1 MNSLSSKTKR
11 TFFPNLRILL
21 PLVILSIIGVM
32 TLLSTTILPK
42 GGFGDLEI
50 VYKQILFVIVGIVLF
65 LLLSKIDLTYL
76 KHWQVMTI
84 IYVLTLSLLLIT
96 FFFAPTINYVRRWL
110 VIGGIQI
117 QPSEI
122 AKVVVIL
129 YTALILS
136 KKDTYNEWLLFFVSF
151 LLTIPF
157 VVLIYIEPDASMAL
171 LTLLVWFSVAFLGLT
186 NPVRNTIV
194 ILIVGSI
201 VGAFLFSAITGNL
214 LWYLLVIVGVVLAV
228 FAFYSKNPWRK
239 VAVIALIIAF
249 VLGIASSAVWD
260 RILKDYQKDRVIAF
274 FNPTETEADI
284 GFNVNQSRIAI
295 GSGRLFGKGF
305 GNGTQSKR
313 NFLPEH
319 QTDFI
324 FASFA
329 EEFGLAGSL
338 FLMALYGYL
347 IVKCFTVGMDISDNQ
362 FLSLLTLGV
371 GVKLLL
377 EVFINI
383 GTNLGTIPATG
394 IPLPLMS
401 AGGSITVMTFIAI
414 GLVREALPS
423 NPIVV
428 RSED

>member
-11 TFFPNLRILL
+11 TSFPNLRVLL
-21 PLVILSIIGVM
+21 PLVILSIIGVI

-65 LLLSKIDLTYL
+65 LLLSKIDLSYL
-76 KHWQVMTI
+76 KHWQIMTI
-84 IYVLTLSLLLIT
+84 IYVLTLLLLLIT
-96 FFFAPTINYVRRWL
+96 FFFAPTINNVRRWL

-157 VVLIYIEPDASMAL
+157 VILIYIEPDASMAL

-201 VGAFLFSAITGNL
+201 VAAFLFSTITGNL

-260 RILKDYQKDRVIAF
+260 RMLKDYQKDRVIAF

-347 IVKCFTVGMDISDNQ
+347 IVKCFTIGMDTSDNQ

-401 AGGSITVMTFIAI
+401 AGGSITIMTFVAM
-414 GLVREALPS
+414 GLVREALPR

-428 RSED
+428 QGED

>member
-11 TFFPNLRILL
+11 TFFPNLRVLL

-260 RILKDYQKDRVIAF
+260 RMLKDYQKDRIIAF

-347 IVKCFTVGMDISDNQ
+347 IVKCFTIGMDTSDNQ

-401 AGGSITVMTFIAI
+401 AGGSITVMTFVAM

>member
-11 TFFPNLRILL
+11 TFFPNLRVLL

-260 RILKDYQKDRVIAF
+260 RMLKDYQKDRIIAF

-347 IVKCFTVGMDISDNQ
+347 IVKCFTIGMDTSDNQ

-401 AGGSITVMTFIAI
+401 AGGSITIMTFVAM
-414 GLVREALPS
+414 GLVREALPR

-428 RSED
+428 QGED